1 MDTLAAIEAF
11 SALAHEGRLTVLRL
25 LVRKEPDGISAGKIA
40 ELVGVPQNT
49 MSTHLAVLAR
59 AGLVEGLRQSR
70 SIIYRANLTR
80 IGELASF
87 LLKDCCEGKPEI
99 CAPVLNNISSC
110 ENGASCK

>member
-1 MDTLAAIEAF
+1 MDNIAAIDAF
-11 SALAHEGRLTVLRL
+11 AALAHEGRLTVLRL

-59 AGLVEGLRQSR
+59 AGLIEGQRQSR
-70 SIIYRANLTR
+70 SIIYRANLVR

-87 LLKDCCEGKPEI
+87 LLMDCCEGRPDI
-99 CAPVLNNISSC
+99 CAPVFNDISCC
-110 ENGASCK
+110 EKGATCK